1 MNLSSDFL
9 LRVKGAKD
17 GFVLPEDKENIDDA
31 MAELALR
38 IQGKSLTFLDISRC
52 RALTQPFVGRTLA
65 QLCTNLQFLDIS
77 YTNCKDLS
85 VLCQSLT
92 GLRAL
97 NIAGLQLFTPSLQDL
112 AYLDSLEVLSIRRSN
127 VRDVCSL
134 AQLQCLRSLDLGET
148 TLESYVGILRGKR
161 RLEELFLDECVLL
174 GGDSALQDLHESLS
188 ELPLLKLVNLQQG
201 SLEHWTD
208 RFLCSLQR
216 PLASEHLPRRVLF
229 FEAVMANNVAETHW
243 FLSSGIDV
251 HARALLD
258 DLPFFFSVWQT
269 RCCFPKA
276 GLQTPFFVFE
286 DVEDIG
292 LFLPNALHLAIFF
305 HARDVLNLLLYHGA
319 DRHARVFI
327 ADILPNLPGALC
339 EDRQAFQ
346 KFAAAESDSLSP
358 DNKTSKRQRKE
369 KRKQQ
374 LQQQQGLLGE
384 NASSTGNQMTTH
396 STTDGGDWMVANQRR
411 PLHARDLVQF
421 CYERNVHRFTE
432 GMLTQKV
439 TNWKPRCDE
448 LRQRLDSLLRLGGNI
463 HVKFARRKA
472 NPHRRRQRQLLRQ
485 QQKRQMRRLLR
496 DQQRNRKAK
505 RRLQLQQQ
513 NGSTDGSDVR
523 ADDVQN
529 EDEEEEEDLEQE
541 TENEIDEEEDEE
553 ENEGYFDLHYDTG
566 AEVNLE
572 NILEHSEP
580 RPMHTTRDLPP
591 LLPPSAAHHTT
602 NPSVYGNTSK
612 KKGSEDIFETVAHR
626 KKKAALV
633 AKRLQ
638 EEDELLSELLGA
650 ITGTTTST
658 TATSTAVDASA
669 GQSEV
674 VVQSKNAVGGGDGGD
689 NEGGDG
695 RQQRKQRLQALR
707 RSIAASED
715 PDLSLQPSPPSVSQP
730 PLKQPQ
736 QHLSTEPQK
745 QLERHA
751 SPEGTRTKKKT
762 TMTNNE
768 SAAKTTT
775 AAADKEVL
783 PKLPL
788 AMFRWKDHAM
798 VKKLCGPA
806 RRYVADLVFSPSIDQ
821 SNNHEGD
828 GDDDG
833 VDENDGDGMNKNKK
847 QKRKK
852 KKTTATTTTS
862 MGSSS
867 DSEESDRETDI
878 DSKRTS
884 ELLAQRQ
891 QVYTSLPSSAQTLPD
906 TNGGTNG
913 STNENSNQRSATP
926 ATEDANQGIWAGGF
940 SAPAGVVGLRSCAS
954 APTSL
959 FLPRRTSQKSMRF
972 SLSTD
977 DSYPGVEASTSAA
990 AMMSTSPTQ
999 SSPPPPLRR
1008 RQSAAFLQPLV
1019 VAAEADA
1026 ALQAALDEQL
1036 QLQQQH
1042 QEQQQQEA
1050 KWKAS
1055 DGGVGGSSSMVGSG
1069 GEGGG
1074 AGNAMLSAKF
1084 LAQIEQLQQQSTT
1097 TAQHK
1102 VRKTQAQREA
1112 EMRIEAERIAARRAA
1127 HWSREL
1133 RVLGE
1138 CRYLFRESARV
1149 ALEDKIRRRQLDDAR
1164 VADDRRARFRL
1175 LDERAALRKA
1185 QPGVRLPALAHIAD
1199 VTGST
1204 SSSSSSSTGIGTG
1217 IGTGTSSVAA
1227 GAVPAITNIATTA
1240 TTATTVVDK
1249 PTSKHPP
1256 PHLNKPQPQLQQQQ
1270 PPPRPVEEPA
1280 NQQLSAEVAERL
1292 ELLEWQMLRGVV
1304 RREERCSQ
1312 RLPPLDR
1319 RAAFVKAT
1327 EERALLKFEQ
1337 RQASRR

>member
-52 RALTQPFVGRTLA
+52 RALTQPFVHRTLA

-112 AYLDSLEVLSIRRSN
+112 AYLESLEVLSIRRSN
-127 VRDVCSL
+127 VRDVCNL

-208 RFLCSLQR
+208 RFLCALQR

-251 HARALLD
+251 HGRALLD

-292 LFLPNALHLAIFF
+292 LFLPTALHLAIFF

-327 ADILPNLPGALC
+327 ADILPNRPGALC

-358 DNKTSKRQRKE
+358 DNKASKRQRKE

-384 NASSTGNQMTTH
+384 DASSTGNQMTTH
-396 STTDGGDWMVANQRR
+396 STTGGGDWMVANQRR

-421 CYERNVHRFTE
+421 CYERNIHRFTE

-439 TNWKPRCDE
+439 TNWKLRCDE

-513 NGSTDGSDVR
+513 NGSTDVSDVR

-541 TENEIDEEEDEE
+541 TENEVDEEEDEE

-580 RPMHTTRDLPP
+580 LPMHTTRGLPP

-602 NPSVYGNTSK
+602 NPSVHGNTSK
-612 KKGSEDIFETVAHR
+612 KKGSEDIFETAAHR

-650 ITGTTTST
+650 ITGTTTAT
-658 TATSTAVDASA
+658 IATSTAADAST

-674 VVQSKNAVGGGDGGD
+674 LVQSKNSAGGGDGKE
-689 NEGGDG
+689 NEDGAG

-715 PDLSLQPSPPSVSQP
+715 PDLPLQPSPPSVSQP

-745 QLERHA
+745 QFERQA
-751 SPEGTRTKKKT
+751 SPEGTRAKKT
-762 TMTNNE
+762 TTNNE
-768 SAAKTTT
+768 SGADGGSAKTTT

-806 RRYVADLVFSPSIDQ
+806 RRYVADLVFSPFIDK

-828 GDDDG
+828 
-833 VDENDGDGMNKNKK
+833 NDGADEEDGGSMNKNKK
-847 QKRKK
+847 QKRRRR
-852 KKTTATTTTS
+852 KTTTTTS

-867 DSEESDRETDI
+867 DSEVSDRETDI

-891 QVYTSLPSSAQTLPD
+891 QAYLSLPSSAQTLPD

-913 STNENSNQRSATP
+913 STNGSTNENSNQRSTTP
-926 ATEDANQGIWAGGF
+926 ATEDASQGIWASGF
-940 SAPAGVVGLRSCAS
+940 GAPSGVVGLRSS
-954 APTSL
+954 TSL

-977 DSYPGVEASTSAA
+977 DSHPGVEASASATA
-990 AMMSTSPTQ
+990 
-999 SSPPPPLRR
+999 SPPPPLRR

-1042 QEQQQQEA
+1042 QEQQEA
-1050 KWKAS
+1050 KRKAAAATAAA
-1055 DGGVGGSSSMVGSG
+1055 DGVGGIMVGSG

-1097 TAQHK
+1097 MTAAQHK

-1112 EMRIEAERIAARRAA
+1112 EMRIEAERIAERRAA

-1138 CRYLFRESARV
+1138 CHYLFRESARV

-1199 VTGST
+1199 VTGSI
-1204 SSSSSSSTGIGTG
+1204 SSSSSSLAGIGIG
-1217 IGTGTSSVAA
+1217 IGTGTTSAVT
-1227 GAVPAITNIATTA
+1227 GAVPTITNITA
-1240 TTATTVVDK
+1240 TAAEAVDK
-1249 PTSKHPP
+1249 PIPKHPP
-1256 PHLNKPQPQLQQQQ
+1256 QHLKKPQQQQQQ
-1270 PPPRPVEEPA
+1270 PPPRPVEEPTK
-1280 NQQLSAEVAERL
+1280 QQLSAEVAERL
-1292 ELLEWQMLRGVV
+1292 ELLEWQMLRDVV
-1304 RREERCSQ
+1304 RREELCSK